1 MQAPVMP
8 VWAEINLDSLRHNI
22 EVIRDIVPS
31 KSMIMAVVKANA
43 YGHGAVE
50 SSRFFLEYGADS
62 LAVATLSEAIELR
75 RAGITA
81 PILILG
87 YTSPEQVESILRWSI
102 TPTVYT
108 IEYAE
113 SLSGTAGRIGVTAD
127 IHIKIDSGL
136 GRIGFQPDEP
146 SLEVIGEI
154 KRMPNINIEGVFTHF
169 ALADSEDKR
178 YTVKQFNVFENF
190 LDRLTERG
198 ISISIKHA
206 SNSVAIMDLPE
217 YSLDLVRPGCIL
229 YGIYPSG
236 VTQREKLKLKPVM
249 TLKTRITHVKTVPPG
264 TGISY
269 GLTYTTKSESL
280 IGSLSVGYADGYSRA
295 LSNKAEVWVEGGRVP
310 VVGRICMDQT
320 MVDLTGLLRPIRG
333 SAVTL
338 FGDGLSGEPRVE
350 DIASWMGSIADEVVS
365 GVSRRVPRVYT
376 RKGKVVE
383 IVDYLQGTDY
393 ITT

>member
-1 MQAPVMP
+1 MQATTMP
-8 VWAEINLDSLRHNI
+8 VWAEIKLDSLRHNI
-22 EVIRDIVPS
+22 DAIREIVPS
-31 KSMIMAVVKANA
+31 KSRIMAVVKANA
-43 YGHGAVE
+43 YGHGSVE
-50 SSRFFLEYGADS
+50 SSRVFLENGADS

-87 YTSPEQVESILRWSI
+87 YTSPEQVEAILRWSI

-113 SLSGTAGRIGVTAD
+113 SLSDSADRIGVTAD

-146 SLEVIGEI
+146 DLDAIGEI
-154 KRMPNINIEGVFTHF
+154 KRMPNVNIEGIFTHF
-169 ALADSEDKR
+169 ALADSKDKR

-190 LDRLTERG
+190 LNRLTERG
-198 ISISIKHA
+198 ISIPIKHA
-206 SNSVAIMDLPE
+206 SNSAAIMDLPE

-236 VTQREKLKLKPVM
+236 DAQREKLELKPVM
-249 TLKTRITHVKTVPPG
+249 AFKTRVTHVKTVPPG

-295 LSNKAEVWVEGGRVP
+295 LSNNAEVWVEGGRVP

-320 MVDLTGLLRPIRG
+320 MVDLTNVQSPVRG
-333 SAVTL
+333 STVTL
-338 FGDGLSGEPRVE
+338 FGDGQSGEPRVE
-350 DIASWMGSIADEVVS
+350 DVARWMGSIADEVVS
-365 GVSRRVPRVYT
+365 SVSRRVPRVYT
-376 RKGKVVE
+376 RKGKVVKV
-383 IVDYLQGTDY
+383 VDYLRGTDY
-393 ITT
+393 TAS